1 ACGTIEQC
9 LKTLFY
15 CHFKDGTTNQ
25 FVLNYLEKTLITKNS
40 KNPSKN
46 MIYSTITMFDD
57 SRKFKDE
64 LKNISNINL
73 TAVFQHLDSLRNLR
87 NQIAHGDKV
96 TTVFSDVTT
105 YVDSCVILTLE
116 IKNTL
121 KLQYGN

>member
-1 ACGTIEQC
+1 
-9 LKTLFY
+9 
-15 CHFKDGTTNQ
+15 
-25 FVLNYLEKTLITKNS
+25 
-40 KNPSKN
+40 